1 MKAKVKEMVTVEQLA
16 NMIDHTN
23 LKAFADDA
31 AFEKLC
37 DEAKKYNFKM
47 VAINP
52 AQTVRCK
59 KKLEGSPVHV
69 GAAIGFPLG
78 QTTLECKI
86 FETKDAI
93 EKGADEIDYV
103 INVAELKNKN
113 YDYIKKEMEEIV
125 KICREAGK
133 TSKVIFE
140 NCYLT
145 DDEKRKVAEIAKEVK
160 PDFIKTS
167 TGFGTGGATVEDVRC
182 KKKLEGSPVHVGAA
196 IGFPLGQT
204 TLECKI
210 FETKDAIEKG
220 ADEIDYVI
228 NVAELKN
235 KNYDYIK
242 KEMEEIVKICREA
255 GKTSKV
261 IFENCYL
268 TDDEK
273 RKVAEIAKEVKPDF
287 IKTSTGFGTGGATV
301 EDVKLMKSVV
311 GDEVKVKAAGGIRD
325 LKTALAMIE
334 AGAERLGTSAGV
346 AIVEEYNNQK

>member
-1 MKAKVKEMVTVEQLA
+1 MVTVEQLA

-167 TGFGTGGATVEDVRC
+167 TGFGTGGATVEDV
-182 KKKLEGSPVHVGAA
+182 
-196 IGFPLGQT
+196 
-204 TLECKI
+204 
-210 FETKDAIEKG
+210 
-220 ADEIDYVI
+220 
-228 NVAELKN
+228 
-235 KNYDYIK
+235 
-242 KEMEEIVKICREA
+242 
-255 GKTSKV
+255 
-261 IFENCYL
+261 
-268 TDDEK
+268 
-273 RKVAEIAKEVKPDF
+273 
-287 IKTSTGFGTGGATV
+287 
-301 EDVKLMKSVV
+301 KLMKSVV

-325 LKTALAMIE
+325 LKTSLAMIE